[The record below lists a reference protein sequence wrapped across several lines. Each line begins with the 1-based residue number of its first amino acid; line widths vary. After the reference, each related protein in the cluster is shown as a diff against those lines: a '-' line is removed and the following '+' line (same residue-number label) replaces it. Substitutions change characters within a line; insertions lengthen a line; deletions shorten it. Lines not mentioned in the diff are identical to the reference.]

1 MIRKWTNKFRR
12 SVSKRAV
19 SKRKE
24 LQVPVKIS
32 IEPDINTGSLQLPLK
47 NIFVRGE
54 TTDLSETGIGFVVDS
69 IRLQENY
76 LVGEGRVLNV
86 EVSLPNGIVKMQL
99 MGQRYKQIGQ
109 HVSTSKYLV
118 GAKILKMSA
127 GDQEIYNK
135 CLKNKKFNGGSL
147 ELGIKES

>member
-1 MIRKWTNKFRR
+1 M
-12 SVSKRAV
+12 SKRAV
-19 SKRKE
+19 SKRKG
-24 LQVPVKIS
+24 LRVPVKIS
-32 IEPDINTGSLQLPLK
+32 IEPDTTTGSLQMPLK
-47 NIFVRGE
+47 DVFVRGE
-54 TTDLSETGIGFVVDS
+54 TRDLSETGVGFIVDS

-76 LVGEGRVLNV
+76 LVGEGRILNA

-109 HVSTSKYLV
+109 HVSASKYLI

-127 GDQEIYNK
+127 GDQEIYK
-135 CLKNKKFNGGSL
+135 ECLKNKRFEGGAL

>member
-1 MIRKWTNKFRR
+1 MIRKWTNRFRR

-19 SKRKE
+19 SKRKD
-24 LQVPVKIS
+24 LRVPVKIS
-32 IEPDINTGSLQLPLK
+32 IEPDVNTGSLQMPLK

-54 TTDLSETGIGFVVDS
+54 TRDLSETGIGFVVDS

-76 LVGEGRVLNV
+76 LVGEGRVLNA

-99 MGQRYKQIGQ
+99 MGQRYKQISQ
-109 HVSTSKYLV
+109 HVSTSQYLI

-127 GDQEIYNK
+127 GDSETYRE
-135 CLKNKKFNGGSL
+135 CLKNKRFKGGAL

>member
-54 TTDLSETGIGFVVDS
+54 TADLSETGVGFVVDS

-76 LVGEGRVLNV
+76 LVGEGRVLNA

-109 HVSTSKYLV
+109 HVSASKYLI

-127 GDQEIYNK
+127 GDQEIYK
-135 CLKNKKFNGGSL
+135 EFLKNKKFNGGAL